1 MSSLQEIKAK
11 VEQAS
16 PSVKTSDM
24 DNPTMSK
31 IGQLWT
37 ADWKYKLA
45 AAGKVFR
52 MSIGTIAGGT
62 DVVPVGDATGGIDL
76 DQPEGC
82 VSISSGVLIPIEL
95 EIAGTSDTDAAA
107 DNVQILLCADR
118 SGAMESTGLDN
129 GTQET
134 PDNLLDGG
142 EAFGGTAVSL
152 FTSDVTT
159 DPTISDIIHYR
170 MWQNLVAGGATTT
183 QLGLEVPSFYD
194 RWEASV
200 PTFLAGPCDL
210 LLYAA
215 GTVAFTF
222 MGSLVFA
229 HVPRTWIPLAD

>member
-11 VEQAS
+11 VEQLTVT
-16 PSVKTSDM
+16 PITSDT
-24 DNPTMSK
+24 DYVRQSK

-45 AAGKVFR
+45 AAGKVYR

-82 VSISSGVLIPIEL
+82 ISVNDGVLIPMEL

-134 PDNLLDGG
+134 VHSHLDGG
-142 EAFGGTAVSL
+142 DAFGGTAVSL

-159 DPTISDIIHYR
+159 DPTVSDIIHYR

-194 RWEASV
+194 LWRADV
-200 PTFLAGPCDL
+200 PVFLAGPCDL

-222 MGSLVFA
+222 MGSLTFA
-229 HVPRTWIPLAD
+229 HVPRAWVPIA